1 MIDKETMSRL
11 SDYFDPWDLVELLG
25 LKTQDIIDAFE
36 PEVEDALDDLNDIM
50 GLNDDE
56 E

>member
-1 MIDKETMSRL
+1 MINKETMDRL
-11 SDYFDPWDLVELLG
+11 SDYFDAYDLVELLG

-36 PEVEDALDDLNDIM
+36 PEVEDALDDLMDIM